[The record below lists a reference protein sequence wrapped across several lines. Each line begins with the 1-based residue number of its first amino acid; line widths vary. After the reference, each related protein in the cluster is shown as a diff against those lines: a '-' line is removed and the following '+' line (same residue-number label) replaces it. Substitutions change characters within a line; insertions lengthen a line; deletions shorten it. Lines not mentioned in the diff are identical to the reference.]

1 MTIPQHA
8 TMAYIRNNL
17 STSLA
22 KREKIISL
30 WSTGSKQS
38 EIATQEKVSHQVIS
52 KIINK
57 FIEKGT
63 ILPGK
68 PGAKERTVASPE
80 VVEFVEYMKIKK
92 PSIYAVELQAELIEH
107 GICTEESV
115 PSRTTISRILRSDLD
130 FTFKKLSPCPA
141 ESLTVPNSLKTLDY
155 IMFMS
160 GVDASKVHFF
170 DEASVIKTTPNRK
183 YGHSKRGQK
192 AVEVQRYS
200 SNCNYTVNLLHSR
213 FGVDYFNILEGPSNG
228 LEMLN
233 FFQECLT
240 IVDPVY
246 GNPVL
251 GQGDIVVMD
260 NCGFH
265 HGAMAEPE
273 LRAMLGNNGVDL
285 MFQPPYSP
293 DFNTCEYCFR
303 NMKMYLRKHEQF
315 AINFTE
321 IAIIEGL
328 QTITKEM
335 STKFFQ
341 HCGFVI

>member
-1 MTIPQHA
+1 
-8 TMAYIRNNL
+8 MAYLKNNI

-30 WSTGSKQS
+30 WSTGSRQS
-38 EIATQEKVSHQVIS
+38 EIATEVKLPHQVIS
-52 KIINK
+52 KIINN

-80 VVEFVEYMKIKK
+80 VVEFAEYTKINK
-92 PSIYAVELQAELIEH
+92 PSTYAVELQADLIEH
-107 GICTEESV
+107 GICTEENV

-130 FTFKKLSPCPA
+130 FTFKKLSSCPA

-160 GVDASKVHFF
+160 GVDPSKVHFF
-170 DEASVIKTTPNRK
+170 DEASVMKTTPNRK
-183 YGHSKRGQK
+183 YGHAKKGQE

-213 FGVDYFNILEGPSNG
+213 FGVDYFNILDGPSNG
-228 LEMLN
+228 LEMLH

-240 IVDPVY
+240 IVDPVF

-251 GQGDIVVMD
+251 SHGDIVVMD

-265 HGAMAEPE
+265 HGGMAEPE
-273 LRAMLGNNGVDL
+273 LRAMLGNNGVSL
-285 MFQPPYSP
+285 IFQPPYSP
-293 DFNTCEYCFR
+293 DFNTCEFCFR

-315 AINFTE
+315 AINFTV

-328 QTITKEM
+328 QTITEEM